1 MGANLTPLVPRE
13 KIGLEGVAGKTLA
26 VDALNAVYQF
36 LALVRDR
43 RGELMRNERG
53 LVTSHLIG
61 LATRYSKL
69 ALENKCR
76 FIFVFDGPPHPL
88 KRVEIERR
96 REIRER
102 ALEEYERLIE
112 AGDYERAFSKAVVAA
127 SVDEWIIDSSRK
139 LIQLMGFPVV
149 DAPADAEA
157 QAAFIVSRGE
167 AWAVSSQDWDS
178 LLYGS
183 PRLVRYLTLTGFEWL
198 PSKRVA
204 RRLEPELVELERVLA
219 ALGISRRQLVE
230 IAVLS
235 GTDFNRGVKGVG
247 PRRAYKLVKTYGSLD
262 RLPSDI
268 RRALPE
274 NYLEVVELF
283 LNPPVRVDYGIEF
296 REPDEEGL
304 YRFLVEENNFSRKRA
319 ELVVERLRRAWREAG
334 LSQRGLEEYFD

>member
-1 MGANLTPLVPRE
+1 MGANLTPLMPRE
-13 KIGLEGVAGKTLA
+13 KIGLKGVAGKTLA

-43 RGELMRNERG
+43 RGGPMRNERG

-88 KRVEIERR
+88 KRREVERR
-96 REIRER
+96 REIREK
-102 ALEEYERLIE
+102 ALEEYKRLIE
-112 AGDYERAFSKAVVAA
+112 AGDYERAFSKAVAAA
-127 SVDEWIIDSSRK
+127 SVDEWILESSRK
-139 LIQLMGFPVV
+139 LIQLMGFPVL

-157 QAAFIVSRGE
+157 QAALIVSRGD

-183 PRLVRYLTLTGFEWL
+183 LRLVRYITLTGFEWL
-198 PSKRVA
+198 PSKQVA
-204 RRLEPELVELERVLA
+204 RKLEPELIELGRVLA

-235 GTDFNRGVKGVG
+235 GTDFNRGVRGIG
-247 PRRAYKLVKTYGSLD
+247 PRRAYKLIKTYGSLD
-262 RLPSDI
+262 RLPSDM
-268 RRALPE
+268 RKALPE
-274 NYLEVVELF
+274 NYPEVVELF
-283 LNPPVRVDYGIEF
+283 LNPPVREDYSIEF

-304 YRFLVEENNFSRKRA
+304 YRFLVEENSFSRKRA
-319 ELVVERLRRAWREAG
+319 ELVAERLRRAWREAR
-334 LSQRGLEEYFD
+334 LSQRGIEEYFC